1 MADQHTSSLIPASN
15 PFPKRHKGLAVEEVK
30 GPVVAGH
37 LGLADG
43 HVNPLG
49 LEVRVRPGGKKNQCP
64 VMGSGSSPTQ
74 RSRDSKVGLDWG
86 WGGPFLLSP
95 HQCPG

>member
-49 LEVRVRPGGKKNQCP
+49 LEVRVRPGGKKISVQSWVVAAALPNTP
-64 VMGSGSSPTQ
+64 ETP
-74 RSRDSKVGLDWG
+74 K
-86 WGGPFLLSP
+86 
-95 HQCPG
+95 